1 MVYRNHLLGV
11 HRRCHRLWESFEQ
24 QLERLKEV
32 FGRLKEANLK
42 LKPRKCS
49 LFRRE
54 VEFLGHVVS
63 SEGEGEGR
71 QYLANAEVLNRTS
84 GVPRSRGIL

>member
-63 SEGEGEGR
+63 SEGIAMQGSKVKVVNTWPTPKS
-71 QYLANAEVLNRTS
+71 LT
-84 GVPRSRGIL
+84 